1 MLLVSDHE
9 EKAAI
14 SYTGLIEFV
23 IVLEEFSFVVE
34 LGSIEGGAGLGFE
47 KGFDVFDK
55 LVVIDIEVGDG
66 VTVSDSDFHV

>member
-1 MLLVSDHE
+1 LINDHE
-9 EKAAI
+9 KKASI

-47 KGFDVFDK
+47 EGFDVFNK
-55 LVVIDIEVGDG
+55 LVVIYFEVGDG
-66 VTVSDSDFHV
+66 VTVSDSDFHI